1 MVSSLSSLSKGR
13 QDLDV
18 GEGQPCHAP
27 TQLPF
32 PKGPFITGWANSP
45 LLVHFTLPQTLSL
58 VPFTDQEAEA
68 QRGQATFEGSRTL
81 PPAPSALHTLPVL

>member
-1 MVSSLSSLSKGR
+1 MAESSLSKGR
-13 QDLDV
+13 QGLDV

-32 PKGPFITGWANSP
+32 PKRPFITGWANSP
-45 LLVHFTLPQTLSL
+45 LLIHVALPQTLSL

-68 QRGQATFEGSRTL
+68 QRGQATFEGSHTL